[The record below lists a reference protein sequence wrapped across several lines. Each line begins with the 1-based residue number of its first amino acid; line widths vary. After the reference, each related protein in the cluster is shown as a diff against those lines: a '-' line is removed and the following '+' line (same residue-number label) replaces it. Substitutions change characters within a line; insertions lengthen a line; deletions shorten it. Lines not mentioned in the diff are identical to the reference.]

1 MRLLVLAMVLAVS
14 AVTAVGFFTNRVERA
29 LELQAAEV
37 LAADLTIDSSR
48 PLPELLMHEAER
60 RGLRT
65 ARSLSFPSVIPHR
78 ERLQMVEVKAVSD
91 TYPLRGELRI
101 RPAHGA
107 PEQPAAHPPRPGA
120 LWVSPELI
128 GGLGLHIG
136 ETLSLGRSRLKVSAV
151 LSRDTGQGG
160 NLFRLGPRVLISL
173 DDIPD
178 TGLVTPASRVRHQL
192 LIAGPRDAI
201 EAYRGWAGHN
211 LPTGARLQSMHN
223 ARPELRNALDRGRR
237 FLALAAVTTVLVAG
251 AAVALASRRFME
263 RQSDTSA
270 ILRCLGAT
278 QTFMR
283 RLLLTRLGVITL
295 VTGSL
300 GTLAGYL
307 AQTALARLVG
317 EWFTSEL
324 PAPDLH
330 PLALGLGAGLITL
343 TGFTLPPL
351 LRLARVPPLRV
362 LRRDLGAPP
371 PAFWV
376 VGGAALAALALL
388 ILWAADDLTLAAT
401 VGGGAL
407 LALTLLLA
415 TARLLVWLLAPLRG
429 RGGAAWR
436 YGLAGLARNPSLT
449 AVQLTSFGLGL
460 LALLLL
466 AVVRIDLVAAWQRT
480 IPEQAPNR
488 FLINIQPDEVEAV
501 SRFLREARLSG
512 AGPYP
517 MVRARLTHINGRAVL
532 PEQYP
537 EGRPRRLLTR
547 EFNLSWARDPQPGNR
562 VLQGAWW
569 GDEAATVPLFS
580 VEQGLAEALGIA
592 LGDHLTFDQA
602 GIEVS
607 ARVSNLRTVKW
618 DNFQPNFFVV
628 ATPALLQSRP
638 GSYITSFYLPPGR
651 EALATELVRRF
662 PSVTVIDVSSI
673 MNHVREI
680 MDRGALAVEYV
691 FLFTLTAGLLVLYSG
706 IQASRESRRQ
716 EAAILRTLGLTRRTL
731 ALAVGTEFLFLGML
745 AGLLASLCA
754 TLTGW
759 LVSTRVLELDYQ
771 LNPWIW
777 LAGPAAGG
785 IGIGLFGLLATYPL
799 LLRPPL
805 RVLRAE

>member
-1 MRLLVLAMVLAVS
+1 
-14 AVTAVGFFTNRVERA
+14 
-29 LELQAAEV
+29 
-37 LAADLTIDSSR
+37 
-48 PLPELLMHEAER
+48 
-60 RGLRT
+60 
-65 ARSLSFPSVIPHR
+65 
-78 ERLQMVEVKAVSD
+78 
-91 TYPLRGELRI
+91 
-101 RPAHGA
+101 
-107 PEQPAAHPPRPGA
+107 
-120 LWVSPELI
+120 
-128 GGLGLHIG
+128 
-136 ETLSLGRSRLKVSAV
+136 
-151 LSRDTGQGG
+151 
-160 NLFRLGPRVLISL
+160 
-173 DDIPD
+173 
-178 TGLVTPASRVRHQL
+178 
-192 LIAGPRDAI
+192 
-201 EAYRGWAGHN
+201 
-211 LPTGARLQSMHN
+211 
-223 ARPELRNALDRGRR
+223 
-237 FLALAAVTTVLVAG
+237 
-251 AAVALASRRFME
+251 
-263 RQSDTSA
+263 
-270 ILRCLGAT
+270 
-278 QTFMR
+278 
-283 RLLLTRLGVITL
+283 
-295 VTGSL
+295 
-300 GTLAGYL
+300 
-307 AQTALARLVG
+307 
-317 EWFTSEL
+317 
-324 PAPDLH
+324 
-330 PLALGLGAGLITL
+330 
-343 TGFTLPPL
+343 
-351 LRLARVPPLRV
+351 
-362 LRRDLGAPP
+362 
-371 PAFWV
+371 
-376 VGGAALAALALL
+376 
-388 ILWAADDLTLAAT
+388 
-401 VGGGAL
+401 
-407 LALTLLLA
+407 
-415 TARLLVWLLAPLRG
+415 
-429 RGGAAWR
+429 
-436 YGLAGLARNPSLT
+436 
-449 AVQLTSFGLGL
+449 
-460 LALLLL
+460 
-466 AVVRIDLVAAWQRT
+466 AWQRT

-706 IQASRESRRQ
+706 IQASRESRRH